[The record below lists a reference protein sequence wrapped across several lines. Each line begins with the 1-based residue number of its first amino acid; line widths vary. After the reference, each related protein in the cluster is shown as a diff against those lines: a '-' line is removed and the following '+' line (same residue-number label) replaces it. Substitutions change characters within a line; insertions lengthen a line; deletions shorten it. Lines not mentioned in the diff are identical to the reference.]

1 MRQSERRVGPVGG
14 LAGGG
19 PGLQHRVWV
28 KEEAAAA
35 QARAVGTDK
44 LACQRKAGEGKT
56 FTNPPGGESQRGC
69 PCPGEQWVLDFS
81 GSLMRQL
88 MERVTEASP
97 GRTWRVDKWNYCG
110 ASAGGSKGVGGE
122 GAVPT
127 VPDVQ
132 HANCRFL
139 AWGLPQPPT
148 TLYALCSPTLDPCQP
163 SDGAP
168 ASLSP
173 CF

>member
-1 MRQSERRVGPVGG
+1 MGEGRGRSGP
-14 LAGGG
+14 G
-19 PGLQHRVWV
+19 PGLRGQISSPAKGKQG
-28 KEEAAAA
+28 KERRL
-35 QARAVGTDK
+35 QIPR
-44 LACQRKAGEGKT
+44 
-56 FTNPPGGESQRGC
+56 GGESQGGC

-110 ASAGGSKGVGGE
+110 ASAGGSKGAGAVGG

-148 TLYALCSPTLDPCQP
+148 TLYALCSPTLDPFQP

>member
-1 MRQSERRVGPVGG
+1 MGG

-97 GRTWRVDKWNYCG
+97 EQNT
-110 ASAGGSKGVGGE
+110 AM
-122 GAVPT
+122 P
-127 VPDVQ
+127 
-132 HANCRFL
+132 L
-139 AWGLPQPPT
+139 LLPPLLLLPMSWDQ
-148 TLYALCSPTLDPCQP
+148 AR
-163 SDGAP
+163 GP
-168 ASLSP
+168 ASCLP
-173 CF
+173 VYGHC

>member
-1 MRQSERRVGPVGG
+1 MRVGPGGG

-28 KEEAAAA
+28 KEEATAAPG
-35 QARAVGTDK
+35 QAAGTDK

-56 FTNPPGGESQRGC
+56 FTDPPGGRKPGGC

-110 ASAGGSKGVGGE
+110 ARAGGSKGGRGCPYCPRCPACQLQIPGLGPE
-122 GAVPT
+122 T
-127 VPDVQ
+127 
-132 HANCRFL
+132 
-139 AWGLPQPPT
+139 WGLPQPPT

-163 SDGAP
+163 SDGDS